1 MKKRD
6 FILIGAILAA
16 VLIAF
21 AVITLTKEEGAYVAV
36 NIGGTEVARYSLHEN
51 GEYELN
57 GGTNVLKIENGEAW
71 MIEANCPTLGS
82 TRCTAQ
88 GKISKTREVIY
99 CQPNNVLVTVYG
111 TEENS
116 DIELI
121 S

>member
-6 FILIGAILAA
+6 FILIGSILAV
-16 VLIAF
+16 VLVIF
-21 AVITLTKEEGAYVAV
+21 AVVTLSKEEGAYVLVTVDGAE
-36 NIGGTEVARYSLHEN
+36 TAKYSLFED

-57 GGTNVLKIENGEAW
+57 GGTNILKIENGEAW
-71 MIEANCPTLGS
+71 MIEADCPTLGS

-99 CQPNNVLVTVYG
+99 CQPNNVLVTVCG
-111 TEENS
+111 AE
-116 DIELI
+116 DADVELI

>member
-6 FILIGAILAA
+6 FILIGVILAVA
-16 VLIAF
+16 LILF
-21 AVITLTKEEGAYVAV
+21 GIIELTKEEGAYVTV
-36 NIGGTEVARYSLHEN
+36 RIDGVEVARYQLSVD
-51 GEYELN
+51 GEYSLN

-71 MIEANCPTLGS
+71 MIEANCPTLGD

-88 GKISKTREVIY
+88 GKISKTREYIY

-111 TEENS
+111 ADEA
-116 DIELI
+116 DVELI

>member
-6 FILIGAILAA
+6 FILIGAILAV
-16 VLIAF
+16 VLVMF
-21 AVITLTKEEGAYVAV
+21 AVMTLTKKEGAYVVVTVDGA
-36 NIGGTEVARYSLHEN
+36 EVAKYSLSED
-51 GEYELN
+51 GEHELN

-71 MIEANCPTLGS
+71 MIEADCPTLGS